1 MLNVRL
7 SRTSAWP
14 IDRRGPRCIIVS
26 QDVSRRFPVPVTING
41 KKVYR
46 IGEALEQAGLSRAT
60 YFRWVQQ
67 GRIPDTQYKDRNQR
81 RVFTEEELEQLTR
94 AANQLVESNPQLRMP
109 LEGA

>member
-1 MLNVRL
+1 VYH
-7 SRTSAWP
+7 S
-14 IDRRGPRCIIVS
+14 
-26 QDVSRRFPVPVTING
+26 VSRRLATVDPVPVTING

-67 GRIPDTQYKDRNQR
+67 GKIPDTQYKDRNQR

-94 AANQLVESNPQLRMP
+94 AANRLVESNPQLRMP